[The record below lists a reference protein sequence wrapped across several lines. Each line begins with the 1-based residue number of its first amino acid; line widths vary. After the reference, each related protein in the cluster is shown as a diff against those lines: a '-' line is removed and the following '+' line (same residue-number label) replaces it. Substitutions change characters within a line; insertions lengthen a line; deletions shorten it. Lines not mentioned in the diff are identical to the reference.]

1 MSLLLLQNQ
10 NQNNNQN
17 MNDVKRINDSMSE
30 KIKQN
35 KKQKVLFTNNMGSN
49 ITSGI
54 NTEKRMINN
63 NFNNINNIN
72 NNNIEELNIN
82 NMNNNPNNS
91 LIKNASQSSL
101 SVDLNRFKINPN
113 NFNNLKIKTK
123 LKFNQ
128 NENFETFNPGKDNN
142 HISNNNSN
150 ENIDVNNINND
161 NNINEKKNKE
171 KNNIKSLLKNFNP
184 YDIKNYLGDKAPQKK
199 SQKKKLTFV
208 NNIPP
213 STSNLQMILYNKKME
228 DINRRKNPD
237 FLFKDFYQKESR
249 RMLVEYLKIYKDDN
263 IPLKTFM
270 KNENINPLV
279 LLNKEQ
285 EEENLENKSN
295 ININDDNNTNINI
308 SYLNK
313 EISQKSFSK
322 SYTTNK
328 KGLSANSTKNK
339 FNNVNSFKILS
350 TFLNDINDE
359 SQEKSFLI
367 FLSIPRILGLISSSG
382 EKLSY
387 VFCSSPTNISCI
399 YGIETYIFKWNDCKN
414 YNLIGYFD
422 LINVDNCYINPENK
436 KRFDIYISLGK
447 KNKKENNKVNEE
459 NYYCIE
465 ATDGEIAQNYVQ
477 AINFVSQLIK
487 YRVYLKQ
494 KKEGK
499 LTNYNYNF
507 Y

>member
-1 MSLLLLQNQ
+1 MSLLLYQ

-17 MNDVKRINDSMSE
+17 LNDVKRINDSMSE

-35 KKQKVLFTNNMGSN
+35 KKQKVLFANNIGSN
-49 ITSGI
+49 ITIGI
-54 NTEKRMINN
+54 NTEKRLNNN
-63 NFNNINNIN
+63 NFN

-82 NMNNNPNNS
+82 NINNNQNNS

-101 SVDLNRFKINPN
+101 SVDLTRFKINPN
-113 NFNNLKIKTK
+113 TFNNTKIKSK
-123 LKFNQ
+123 LKLNQ
-128 NENFETFNPGKDNN
+128 KENFETFNPAKDNN
-142 HISNNNSN
+142 YISINNSN

-161 NNINEKKNKE
+161 NNINEKKSKE

-184 YDIKNYLGDKAPQKK
+184 YDTKTFLGDKAPQKK

-228 DINRRKNPD
+228 DLNKRKNPE
-237 FLFKDFYQKESR
+237 FIFKEFYQKESR
-249 RMLVEYLKIYKDDN
+249 RMLIEYLKIYKDDN
-263 IPLKTFM
+263 ISLKNSM

-295 ININDDNNTNINI
+295 IINNNDDTNINI

-339 FNNVNSFKILS
+339 FNNVNSFKMLS

-367 FLSIPRILGLISSSG
+367 FLSIPRILGLVTSSG

-465 ATDGEIAQNYVQ
+465 ATDEEIAQNYVQ

-499 LTNYNYNF
+499 LTKYNYIFN
-507 Y
+507 